1 MDRFFNAGTK
11 PAWLA
16 AVLILCIVYALVGRL
31 ALLLAI
37 PPGYA
42 TAIFPSAGI
51 AVAALLI
58 WGNRLWPGVFLG
70 SMLLNGWVGLEQG
83 ALSLVALQLSL
94 GAASGAA
101 LQALTGAW
109 LVQRVV
115 GYPTSQSREQ
125 DIFRFMLLAG
135 PVACL
140 VNASVGATSLYAGG
154 VISIA
159 EYGYSWFTWW
169 VGDTIGVLIAA
180 PLMFICFSRPRS
192 LWWGRRHSVAVPLLL
207 SLASVVL
214 LFVWVS
220 KWEAQRTELEFR
232 KASSEAAESLRASVA
247 SYLDSVASIERFFV
261 SSSRV
266 MRPEFRAFVENM
278 LLKKPGIQGLGW
290 NPRITETQRAGFEE
304 LVQAEGFPGFA
315 ITERDA
321 TGALVR
327 AGRRPDYVVATY
339 LEPLGDNGKALGFD
353 VASSSER
360 LEALNRARD
369 TGLAVATAPITLVQE
384 GGAQSGFLLF
394 HPVYLGASNTAA
406 DRRQNLTGFAVGVF
420 RVGDIV
426 DAVLNA
432 RLPGNI
438 MLSID
443 DRGASDG
450 GHLYGTE
457 NHAGFE
463 SASYGFT
470 ADIDVGGRHW
480 TLQFWPS
487 AGYMS
492 GHRGWQAW
500 GVLATG
506 LLFTSVLG
514 AFLLAMTGRAYE
526 VGVLVQRRTA
536 ELSGILNTAIETIM
550 TLDRKGRL
558 ESVNP
563 AGEALFAQPAEA
575 LVGRLISD
583 VVPEFFISLVAGA
596 GGLGSLSGAG
606 SRCDTWALR
615 PDGSRVPIELAVS
628 PLPIGERMRYT
639 LIIHD
644 LTERHKVNRMKD
656 EFISTVNHE
665 LRTPLTSIKGA
676 LGLVVG
682 GVLDAHP
689 DRKVGAITL
698 AYDNCQRLETL
709 INDLLDIGKIQYADV
724 ELRLQSLPANALAEK
739 ALAMNQGYADKYAVR
754 CRLVPCAGEALV
766 LGDENRLLQVFSNL
780 LSNACKYSPA
790 GAEVVVSL
798 LSGSEELRISVADSG
813 PGIPLEFQAQVFER
827 FTQADSSD
835 TRRLGGTGL
844 GLAITR
850 AIVERH
856 GGKIGFDSIPG
867 QGTVFYVDLP
877 LVAVSAEP
885 SGESSGG
892 FSEKAAGARA
902 DEGIINA
909 AADDVRA

>member
-1 MDRFFNAGTK
+1 
-11 PAWLA
+11 
-16 AVLILCIVYALVGRL
+16 VLILCIVYALVGRL

-58 WGNRLWPGVFLG
+58 WGNRLCPGVFLG

-83 ALSLVALQLSL
+83 ALSLAALQVSL
-94 GAASGAA
+94 GAASGAT
-101 LQALTGAW
+101 LQAFAGAW
-109 LVQRVV
+109 LVRRVV

-140 VNASVGATSLYAGG
+140 VNASIGATSLYIGG

-180 PLMFICFSRPRS
+180 PLMFICFSQPRS

-207 SLASVVL
+207 SLASVIL

-220 KWEAQRTELEFR
+220 KWEAERTELEFR
-232 KASSEAAESLRASVA
+232 KAASEAAETLRSTVV
-247 SYLDSVASIERFFV
+247 SHLDSVASIERLFV

-266 MRPEFRAFVENM
+266 TRPEFSAFVENM
-278 LLKKPGIQGLGW
+278 LLQKPGIQGLGW
-290 NPRITETQRAGFEE
+290 NPRITDAQRTDFEE
-304 LVQAEGFPGFA
+304 LVRAEGFPGFA

-321 TGALVR
+321 NGALVR
-327 AGRRPDYVVATY
+327 AGKRPEYVVATY

-369 TGLAVATAPITLVQE
+369 TGFAVATAPITLVQE
-384 GGAQSGFLLF
+384 SGSQSGFLLF
-394 HPVYLGASNTAA
+394 YPVYSGTSSNESE
-406 DRRQNLTGFAVGVF
+406 RRQHLAGFAVGVF

-432 RLPGNI
+432 RLPGDI
-438 MLSID
+438 MLSIN
-443 DRGASDG
+443 DRAAGPEM
-450 GHLYGTE
+450 GHLYGVDD
-457 NHAGFE
+457 HAGYMA
-463 SASYGFT
+463 ASYGFT
-470 ADIDVGGRHW
+470 ADLDVGGRLW

-506 LLFTSVLG
+506 LLFASVLG

-550 TLDRKGRL
+550 TLDGKGRV

-563 AGEALFAQPAEA
+563 AGEALFGQPAEA
-575 LVGRLISD
+575 LVGRLISA
-583 VVPEFFISLVAGA
+583 VVPEFYISLVVGT
-596 GGLGSLSGAG
+596 GGLRSLSGAG
-606 SRCDTWALR
+606 SRFDTWVLR

-682 GVLDAHP
+682 GVLDDHP
-689 DRKVGAITL
+689 DKKASAIAL
-698 AYDNCQRLETL
+698 SYGNCQRLEVL

-724 ELRLQSLPANALAEK
+724 ELKLQPLPVNALAEK
-739 ALAMNQGYADKYAVR
+739 ALAMNQGYADKFGVQL
-754 CRLVPCAGEALV
+754 CLVPCPGGPAFV
-766 LGDENRLLQVFSNL
+766 LGDENRLLQVLSNL
-780 LSNACKYSPA
+780 LSNACKYSPT
-790 GAEVVVSL
+790 GGDVVMSVL
-798 LSGSEELRISVADSG
+798 PENAQLRICVADSG
-813 PGIPLEFQAQVFER
+813 AGIPLDFQGQVFER

-856 GGKIGFDSIPG
+856 GGKIGFDSMPG
-867 QGTVFYVDLP
+867 QGTVFHVDLP
-877 LVAVSAEP
+877 VATVVTDP
-885 SGESSGG
+885 SREA
-892 FSEKAAGARA
+892 SEKTF
-902 DEGIINA
+902 DESPA
-909 AADDVRA
+909 KTAKSLL